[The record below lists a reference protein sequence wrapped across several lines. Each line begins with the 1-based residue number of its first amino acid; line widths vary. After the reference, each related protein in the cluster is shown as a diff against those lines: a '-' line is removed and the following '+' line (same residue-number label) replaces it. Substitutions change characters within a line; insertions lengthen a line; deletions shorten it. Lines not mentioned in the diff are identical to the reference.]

1 MRLMRIG
8 ERGVERAVVRVDDE
22 TYVDVSDL
30 TADFDEAFFGGS
42 GIAGLRP
49 EVEARIATG
58 RVERF
63 AGERIAAPIGRP
75 HQIVGIGMN
84 FADHAAEIGLA
95 VPPEPL
101 IFSKSPNS
109 LNGPNDDVVI
119 PRGAGKTDYEVEL
132 GIVIGRRSM
141 YLESDDEAAAA
152 VAGYVLANDV
162 SEREFQQE
170 RSGQFM
176 KGKSAPTF
184 APVGP
189 WLATPDEFADIRDLR
204 MTSVV
209 NGETRQDGSTA
220 TMIFDPLFIVRY
232 LSRFMTLEP
241 GDLILTGTP
250 PGVGAGFRPPRF
262 LVAGDVVEV
271 AIDGLGSQRQTLV
284 AAGEPNANS
293 AATG

>member
-8 ERGVERAVVRVDDE
+8 ARGSERPVVRVDDE

-30 TADFDEAFFGGS
+30 TDDFGEAFFGAAGVA
-42 GIAGLRP
+42 GIRA
-49 EVEARIATG
+49 EVEARVAAD

-63 AGERIAAPIGRP
+63 AGERVGAPIARP
-75 HQIVGIGMN
+75 HQIIGIGMN
-84 FADHAAEIGLA
+84 FADHAAEIGLP

-109 LNGPNDDVVI
+109 LSGPHDDLVI
-119 PRGAGKTDYEVEL
+119 PRESRKTDYEVEL
-132 GIVIGRRSM
+132 GIVVGRRSL
-141 YLESDDEAAAA
+141 YLDTDDDAAAA
-152 VAGYVLANDV
+152 IAGYVLANDV

-189 WLATPDEFADIRDLR
+189 WLVTPDEFADIRDLR

-209 NGETRQDGSTA
+209 NGDVRQDGSTA
-220 TMIFDPLFIVRY
+220 TMIFDPVSIVRY
-232 LSRFMTLEP
+232 LSRFLMLEP

-250 PGVGAGFRPPRF
+250 PGVGLGFTPPRF
-262 LVAGDVVEV
+262 LAPGDVVEV
-271 AIDGLGSQRQTLV
+271 AIDGLGSQRQPVV
-284 AAGEPNANS
+284 AAG
-293 AATG
+293 

>member
-8 ERGVERAVVRVDDE
+8 ERGAERPVVRVDD
-22 TYVDVSDL
+22 TTFVDVSDL
-30 TADFDEAFFGGS
+30 AADFDEAFFGGA

-49 EVEARIATG
+49 DVEARIAAG

-63 AGERIAAPIGRP
+63 SAERIGAPIARP

-84 FADHAAEIGLA
+84 FADHAAEIGLP

-109 LNGPNDDVVI
+109 LSGPHDDVVI
-119 PRGAGKTDYEVEL
+119 PRASRKTDYEVEL
-132 GIVIGRRSM
+132 GVVIGRRSM
-141 YLESDDEAAAA
+141 YLENDDEAAAA
-152 VAGYVLANDV
+152 ITGYVLANDV

-184 APVGP
+184 APTGP

-204 MTSVV
+204 MTTLV
-209 NGETRQDGSTA
+209 NGEMRQDGSTA
-220 TMIFDPLFIVRY
+220 TMIFSPLFIVRY
-232 LSRFMTLEP
+232 LSQFLTLEP
-241 GDLILTGTP
+241 GDLVLTGTP
-250 PGVGAGFRPPRF
+250 PGVGLGFTPPRF
-262 LVAGDVVEV
+262 LSPGDVVEL

-284 AAGEPNANS
+284 AAG
-293 AATG
+293 

>member
-8 ERGVERAVVRVDDE
+8 VRGAERPVVRVDDE

-30 TADFDEAFFGGS
+30 TPDFGEQFFGGM
-42 GIAGLRP
+42 GIAGIRV
-49 EVEARIATG
+49 EVESRIASG

-63 AGERIAAPIGRP
+63 AGERVGSAIARP

-84 FADHAAEIGLA
+84 FADHAAEIGHA

-109 LNGPNDDVVI
+109 ISGPDDDLVI
-119 PRGAGKTDYEVEL
+119 PKDSHKTDYEVEL
-132 GIVIGRRSM
+132 GIVIGRRTT
-141 YLESDDEAAAA
+141 YLDTDEEAAAA
-152 VAGYVLANDV
+152 IAGYVLVNDV

-184 APVGP
+184 CPTGP
-189 WLATPDEFADIRDLR
+189 WLATPDEFADIRDLG
-204 MTSVV
+204 MTSIV
-209 NGETRQDGSTA
+209 NSEVRQNGSTA

-232 LSRFMTLEP
+232 LSRFLTLEP
-241 GDLILTGTP
+241 GDLIATGTP
-250 PGVGAGFRPPRF
+250 PGVGAGFTPQRF
-262 LVAGDVVEV
+262 LAAGDVVELR
-271 AIDGLGSQRQTLV
+271 IDGLGVQRQTLV
-284 AAGEPNANS
+284 AAG
-293 AATG
+293 